1 MGSPRYSLPSR
12 FEAKKETM
20 IRTPL
25 MNVMT
30 AAAIKAGKSLK
41 RDFAEIPS
49 LQVSRKGPGD
59 FVSEADKRAENIL
72 FQELER
78 ARPGYSFL
86 MEERGMVEGTDKTHR
101 FVIDPLDGTTNFLR
115 GIAQFSISIGLER
128 ESEVVAGLVYN
139 PITEE
144 MFIAEKGAGAFAV
157 GPTSRDNYRLRVS
170 QTREMSESVIGC
182 GVPHAGRGDHGLFLR
197 ELAGIMARVAG
208 VRRLGSAAL
217 DLAFVAAGRFDAFW
231 EHGLSR
237 WDISAGMLL
246 VREAG
251 GFVTAVDGSANIDE
265 SRSLLA
271 ANALLFEPVR
281 DVLALAR

>member
-1 MGSPRYSLPSR
+1 
-12 FEAKKETM
+12 M

-49 LQVSRKGPGD
+49 LLVSRKGPGD

-72 FQELER
+72 FQELQR
-78 ARPGYSFL
+78 ARPGYGFL
-86 MEERGMVEGTDKTHR
+86 MEERGVVDGTDKTHR
-101 FVIDPLDGTTNFLR
+101 FIIDPLDGTTNFLR

-128 ESEVVAGLVYN
+128 EDEIVAGIVYN

-157 GPTSRDNYRLRVS
+157 GPTNRDNYRLRVS
-170 QTREMSESVIGC
+170 QTREISDAVIGC
-182 GVPHAGRGDHGLFLR
+182 GIPHALRGDHGLFLR
-197 ELAGIMARVAG
+197 ELAGIMPRVAG
-208 VRRLGSAAL
+208 VRRMGSAAL
-217 DLAFVAAGRFDAFW
+217 DLAFVACGRFDAFW
-231 EHGLSR
+231 ERNLSA
-237 WDISAGMLL
+237 WDIAAGILL

-251 GFVTAVDGSANIDE
+251 GFATAIDSSAGMFE
-265 SRSLLA
+265 SRNVLA
-271 ANALLFEPVR
+271 GNALLHEPIR
-281 DVLALAR
+281 EILAFAQQ